1 MITIINDFL
10 TKKQPNLWQSKVL
23 IQTTYCQEIP
33 SVNKNTDLHKQ
44 ERAPH
49 PQEEAKSRKIITTR
63 RNINSS
69 SFTFD
74 GVLVIVQTG

>member
-23 IQTTYCQEIP
+23 IQITYCQEIP

-44 ERAPH
+44 EG
-49 PQEEAKSRKIITTR
+49 AKSRKIITTR